1 MEPSIV
7 VSILSMALTATVAYI
22 GAQRGVAAKLAA
34 LDAKVDMLTGK
45 VEKHNGAMER
55 LAALEARIEMAE
67 KLESRIETI
76 EKEMRA

>member
-7 VSILSMALTATVAYI
+7 VSVISLILTASVAYF
-22 GAQRGVAAKLAA
+22 GAQRGVSTRVAA
-34 LDAKVDMLTGK
+34 LEAKVDMLTGK

-55 LAALEARIEMAE
+55 LAALEARIEMTE